1 LEQTWNITE
10 EKATEKKQYI
20 ENIDIVYDFFNIV
33 IEHPA
38 CVFPMLDILYTVYTP
53 RVSTDPLNRDYF
65 DVMNV
70 YLSHLMMAQEG
81 RNM

>member
-1 LEQTWNITE
+1 
-10 EKATEKKQYI
+10 
-20 ENIDIVYDFFNIV
+20 
-33 IEHPA
+33 
-38 CVFPMLDILYTVYTP
+38 MLDIYTVIHHAYHK
-53 RVSTDPLNRDYF
+53 DDF

>member
-1 LEQTWNITE
+1 VSRE
-10 EKATEKKQYI
+10 YI
-20 ENIDIVYDFFNIV
+20 LHIIIDIININ
-33 IEHPA
+33 EYT
-38 CVFPMLDILYTVYTP
+38 LSYILLLYCIYIVT
-53 RVSTDPLNRDYF
+53 TDPLNRDEF

>member
-1 LEQTWNITE
+1 
-10 EKATEKKQYI
+10 
-20 ENIDIVYDFFNIV
+20 
-33 IEHPA
+33 
-38 CVFPMLDILYTVYTP
+38 
-53 RVSTDPLNRDYF
+53 LNRDGF